1 MSEREPPR
9 RGVMGEE
16 TVMAENKTGTVQY
29 GVKMF
34 VYIAGTF
41 AILASIV
48 GTVLKL
54 SAGTTSGLFFPL
66 TTIVIAVVCIVL
78 VRRTP
83 NAR

>member
-1 MSEREPPR
+1 MIA
-9 RGVMGEE
+9 EE
-16 TVMAENKTGTVQY
+16 KTGPVQY

-41 AILASIV
+41 AILASMV

-66 TTIVIAVVCIVL
+66 TTIVIAVVCIAL
-78 VRRTP
+78 AARTRE
-83 NAR
+83 AD